1 MFTVEDLHR
10 ALILAS
16 DMGASDL
23 DLQTEYPMFL
33 NLYGE
38 HRVLTRDGRILDAAK
53 DAESTKNLHLECL
66 FPEEMRFIA
75 NHLFRGA
82 AAQEEMNRTRG
93 GLNMAYVVE
102 EHHPIGHA
110 RRGKKHRFRVNMVQ
124 GQNANSETNVQITI
138 RPLPGMVKFPEEYG
152 IPDAIR
158 EHFFHTRGL
167 VLVTG
172 PTGSGKT
179 TLLASMLRD
188 WLERGKHSIK
198 LITAEDPIE
207 IILQEVV
214 TNMIHDGRIPHS
226 FIHHAEVPTNL
237 RDFSLSIREGMR
249 RHPDVAM
256 IGELRDRESIAAAIE
271 LVLTGHTVL
280 STTHT
285 IGVGST
291 IGRLIAGFPTEE
303 KLMKKQDL
311 IFSLRLVVSQLLV
324 KSTDGKR
331 TAIREYLPF
340 TTPVRK
346 RLLDTPIENLY
357 PVIDEMLVQHG
368 RPMIRDVEDRYRDGI
383 ISEETYQR
391 LEAEH
396 ALA

>member
-23 DLQTEYPMFL
+23 DFQTEYPMFL

-38 HRVLTRDGRILDAAK
+38 HRVLTRDGRILDTES
-53 DAESTKNLHLECL
+53 AENLHLESIL
-66 FPEEMRFIA
+66 PEEMRFIA
-75 NHLFRGA
+75 NHLFRGS

-102 EHHPIGHA
+102 EHHPIGHE
-110 RRGKKHRFRVNMVQ
+110 RRGKQHRFRVNMVQ
-124 GQNANSETNVQITI
+124 GQNSNSETNVQITI
-138 RPLPGMVKFPEEYG
+138 RPLPGIVKFPEEYG

-158 EHFFHTRGL
+158 EHFFHTRGM

-188 WLERGKHSIK
+188 WLERGKHSMKI
-198 LITAEDPIE
+198 ITAEDPIE
-207 IILQEVV
+207 IILQDVI
-214 TNMIHDGRIPHS
+214 TNMIHEGRIPRS

-237 RDFSLSIREGMR
+237 RDFGLSIREGMR
-249 RHPDVAM
+249 RHPDAAM
-256 IGELRDRESIAAAIE
+256 IGELRDKESISVAIE
-271 LVLTGHTVL
+271 LVLTGHLVL

-291 IGRLIAGFPTEE
+291 IDRLISGFPTEE

-311 IFSLRLVVSQLLV
+311 VYSLRLVVSQLLV
-324 KSTDGKR
+324 KSSDGRR

-346 RLLDTPIENLY
+346 KLLETPIENLY
-357 PVIDEMLVQHG
+357 PVIDDMLVQHG
-368 RPMIRDVEDRYRDGI
+368 RPMIRDIEDRYRDGI
-383 ISEETYQR
+383 ISEETYR
-391 LEAEH
+391 ILEAEH